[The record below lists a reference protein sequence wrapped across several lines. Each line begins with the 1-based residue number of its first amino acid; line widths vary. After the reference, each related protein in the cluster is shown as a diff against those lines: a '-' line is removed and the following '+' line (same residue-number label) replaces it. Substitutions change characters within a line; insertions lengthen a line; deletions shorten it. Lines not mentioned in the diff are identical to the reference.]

1 MTEQYYQVNKT
12 EHSGEQPSLGCFSFI
27 ILFIIRRKRE
37 KTGMRKYTFI
47 SFVLAALMIMFGGCG
62 QEQTGKETDTKGE
75 KWEMGQIQKEDFLK
89 VENKKIVNTKGEG
102 IVLRGTN
109 AGGWLVQEFWMCP
122 TEETE
127 NVSCQ
132 KELIETLTE
141 RFGKEKAEEL
151 IDIYEENY
159 WTETDFDNC
168 KEMGMNVIR
177 LPFTYMNFLE
187 ENGTLKEEAFEKTD
201 WFVNQAGK
209 RGLYVILDMHGA
221 QGSQNEKDHSGDTTQ
236 GAAFF
241 YGKNAKANQ
250 KAYVELWK
258 KIANRYKGNPTV
270 AGYDLL
276 NEPYCDLPEN
286 TGKTCWDIYD
296 RTYQAIRRIDA
307 EHIIIM
313 EAKWNPENLPDPD
326 TYQWENIMY
335 EYHQYNYGDQ
345 NTPQAQFE
353 GIELKLDL
361 IDSAD
366 YNVANLIGETSF
378 FSNME
383 SWKLC
388 LNEMNRRKCSYTTW
402 TYKVTGTGN
411 NNWGIY
417 NTMGEKVNAEQDSYE
432 EIKEKWSNQQNVIEN
447 QQVKKILEK
456 YYTGYYEK

>member
-1 MTEQYYQVNKT
+1 M
-12 EHSGEQPSLGCFSFI
+12 
-27 ILFIIRRKRE
+27 
-37 KTGMRKYTFI
+37 
-47 SFVLAALMIMFGGCG
+47 
-62 QEQTGKETDTKGE
+62 
-75 KWEMGQIQKEDFLK
+75 
-89 VENKKIVNTKGEG
+89 
-102 IVLRGTN
+102 
-109 AGGWLVQEFWMCP
+109 
-122 TEETE
+122 
-127 NVSCQ
+127 
-132 KELIETLTE
+132 
-141 RFGKEKAEEL
+141 
-151 IDIYEENY
+151 
-159 WTETDFDNC
+159 
-168 KEMGMNVIR
+168 
-177 LPFTYMNFLE
+177 
-187 ENGTLKEEAFEKTD
+187 
-201 WFVNQAGK
+201 
-209 RGLYVILDMHGA
+209 ILDMHGA